1 MQKMPYKKDS
11 DFTQNKQQNKYRKN
25 RGQKAVVSGFLRKDD
40 CMGAN
45 IYKNKK
51 PLIVFLVPAF
61 LFMIVFLYYP
71 FLKNILNSFQN
82 ISNLGATS
90 KGWNDPWYSN
100 YVKMVQDPYMRTALA
115 NTLIM
120 MIVTIIG
127 QVGIAVVLALLV
139 DNVKKGA
146 KFFRTVYFFPIVISA
161 TALGLMFNLIFLYDK
176 GMVNQFLE
184 FFGKT
189 TLTDW
194 KDPAHALVIMML
206 PVMWQYVGFYF
217 VILIT
222 GLNNIPQELYEV
234 AAIDGAGKWQR
245 IRYITLPLLRNVICT
260 CVVLAVTGAL
270 KVFDLPWVMFPK
282 GMPLGKTWLT
292 GTYMYYQAFNT
303 KNVDYSS
310 AIAVAI
316 VVMGIVTSKV
326 VNKVFKE
333 TEY

>member
-1 MQKMPYKKDS
+1 MEYH
-11 DFTQNKQQNKYRKN
+11 
-25 RGQKAVVSGFLRKDD
+25 
-40 CMGAN
+40 

-51 PLIVFLVPAF
+51 PLFVFLIPAF
-61 LFMIVFLYYP
+61 IFMFVFLYYP
-71 FLKNILNSFQN
+71 FVKNILNSFQH
-82 ISNLGATS
+82 IGSLGAAA
-90 KGWNDPWYSN
+90 KGWNEPWYEN
-100 YVKMVQDPYMRTALA
+100 YVKMFNDEAMRTALL
-115 NTLIM
+115 NTVIM
-120 MIVTIIG
+120 MLVTIVG
-127 QVGIAVVLALLV
+127 QVGIAIVLALMV
-139 DNVKKGA
+139 DNISRGA

-176 GMVNQFLE
+176 GMINQFLE
-184 FFGKT
+184 LMGST
-189 TLTDW
+189 QLTDW
-194 KDPAHALVIMML
+194 KDQAHCLFTMML

-222 GLNNIPQELYEV
+222 GLNNISTELYES
-234 AAIDGAGKWQR
+234 ASIDGATRWQR

-303 KNVDYSS
+303 RNVDYSS

-316 VVMGIVTSKV
+316 VVLGIITSKI
-326 VNKVFKE
+326 VNTIFKE
-333 TEY
+333 EEY

>member
-1 MQKMPYKKDS
+1 MESSIYKKKR
-11 DFTQNKQQNKYRKN
+11 N
-25 RGQKAVVSGFLRKDD
+25 L
-40 CMGAN
+40 
-45 IYKNKK
+45 
-51 PLIVFLVPAF
+51 LVFLVPAF
-61 LFMIVFLYYP
+61 LFMAVFLYYP
-71 FLKNILNSFQN
+71 FLKNIWNSFQN
-82 ISNLGATS
+82 ISSLGAAG
-90 KGWNDPWYSN
+90 KGWNEPWYSN
-100 YVKMVQDPYMRTALA
+100 YVKMAGDKNLRTALF

-120 MIVTIIG
+120 MAVTIVG
-127 QVGIAVVLALLV
+127 QVGIAVVLALMV
-139 DNVKKGA
+139 DNIKRGG

-184 FFGKT
+184 MLGKT
-189 TLTDW
+189 GLTDW
-194 KDPAHALVIMML
+194 KDSAHALIIMMI

-222 GLNNIPQELYEV
+222 GLNNIPEDLYEV
-234 AAIDGAGKWQR
+234 AAIDGATRWQR
-245 IRYITLPLLRNVICT
+245 VRYITLPLLRNVICT

-310 AIAVAI
+310 AIAVLI
-316 VVMGIVTSKV
+316 VVLGIVTSKI

-333 TEY
+333 AEY